1 MYDIRQ
7 FRSALYSLIVL
18 GMTGFA
24 LASHSPGLWVLSTAA
39 VLLNA
44 WLVATGRFRPLPRY
58 LANLVTILALI
69 YVALVV
75 RQALLTPILV
85 VGQFLVFLQIVK
97 LFEQRANRD
106 FAQLLVLSLL
116 LMVAAAISTASL
128 LFGVLLVAYLFLS
141 LYCCLLFHLK
151 VETDHAKQAI
161 GVAEAKLNP
170 ATLRQDQ
177 THLSRSMRRLTG
189 FVSAIS
195 IAMAIFIF
203 LFFPR
208 GGAGGIFGPLQF
220 RPSQTLTGFN
230 DQMSFQNIAAITQ
243 NQQLVAYATLYKDD
257 QRVDGTMPLLLRGT
271 TLDVYHGNDD
281 GAAAWQWTRTNPQP
295 SPVDV
300 RPGQT
305 EYLRRRRRLP
315 VGDGVMWRQEV
326 TLQPTG
332 TAVLF
337 AIAGLREITPSFDA
351 RLQFSDYD
359 LVLQSNEPIN
369 VPVRYTA
376 VSTGVMP
383 DYGAPMLSPAQFDLD
398 GPTRS
403 SFPSKSQIDTRIE
416 EMARL
421 PEVSGADAQGALA
434 ARRDRNERSTAL
446 DLALA
451 QNIETYLRSNYSYT
465 LDLTDARRTAGQDPM
480 VAFLYDFKRGH
491 CEYFAGAMT
500 LMCQSLGLQAR
511 VVVGFKCD
519 EYNNVG
525 GYYMVR
531 QSHAHAWVEVLGGD
545 RRWHTFDPTSARNA
559 PPALPGLWT
568 RARHVLNYLE
578 FTWANSVIAYD
589 RERRTNVVTA
599 VSDAMSGTA
608 VRGTQAFDKLK
619 RALEPDF
626 LTDFINRTRLLAWLV
641 GVMAAGLVGAVGYF
655 FFERWKLRRRA
666 RRIGIS
672 TLPANMRVRL
682 ARQLGFYDDLMRLLE
697 RHDIRRPAHLTPME
711 FSGSLSFLPN
721 EAFDTIRRLTDV
733 FYRVRFGRT
742 ELTTAQQRRLARVIE
757 RVDHAITKV

>member
-7 FRSALYSLIVL
+7 FRPAMYTLVIL

-24 LASHSPGLWVLSTAA
+24 LASASPGVWVLSTAA

-44 WLVATGRFRPLPRY
+44 WLVTTGRFSPLPRY
-58 LANLVTILALI
+58 LANLITVLALI

-151 VETDHAKQAI
+151 VETDYARHAI
-161 GVAEAKLNP
+161 GISEQKLNP

-177 THLSRSMRRLTG
+177 THLPRSMRRLTG
-189 FVSAIS
+189 FVSVVS
-195 IAMAIFIF
+195 IAMAVFIF

-208 GGAGGIFGPLQF
+208 GGAGGLFGPLNF

-243 NQQLVAYATLYKDD
+243 NQQLVAYVSLYKNDEKIE
-257 QRVDGTMPLLLRGT
+257 GTLPLLLRGT
-271 TLDVYHGNDD
+271 TLDVYYGGDD
-281 GAAAWQWTRTNPQP
+281 GAAAWQWFRTNPRPIP
-295 SPVDV
+295 SDV

-305 EYLRRRRRLP
+305 EYFSRRRR
-315 VGDGVMWRQEV
+315 VITGDGDLWRQEV

-332 TAVLF
+332 TSVIF
-337 AIAGLREITPSFDA
+337 AIAGLRELTPSFDA
-351 RLQFSDYD
+351 RLQFSDLD

-376 VSTGVMP
+376 VSTGVLP
-383 DYGAPMLSPAQFDLD
+383 DYGPPVFPQIPFDPD
-398 GPTRS
+398 GGPPRTIRT
-403 SFPSKSQIDTRIE
+403 KSQIDPRIE

-421 PEVSGADAQGALA
+421 PEVSGTDAQGPLA
-434 ARRDRNERSTAL
+434 PRRPRDERLTDL
-446 DLALA
+446 DLAIA
-451 QNIETYLRSNYSYT
+451 QNIETYLRTNYSYT

-480 VAFLYDFKRGH
+480 VAFLYDFRRGH

-500 LMCQSLGLQAR
+500 LMCQSLGMQAR

-531 QSHAHAWVEVLGGD
+531 QSHAHAWVEVLGAD
-545 RRWHTFDPTSARNA
+545 RRWHTFDPTSGRNA
-559 PPALPGLWT
+559 PPPAQGLWT
-568 RARHVLNYLE
+568 RARHLLNYLE
-578 FTWANSVIAYD
+578 FTWASSVIAYD

-608 VRGTQAFDKLK
+608 VRGTQTFDRLKALLTPDSDTETESKL
-619 RALEPDF
+619 LSW
-626 LTDFINRTRLLAWLV
+626 FIGA
-641 GVMAAGLVGAVGYF
+641 MAAGVVAAVLYF
-655 FFERWKLRRRA
+655 LYERWKLRRRA

-672 TLPANMRVRL
+672 ALPADRRVRL
-682 ARQLGFYDDLMRLLE
+682 ARQLGFYDDLMRLLD
-697 RHDIRRPAHLTPME
+697 RHNIRRPAHLTPLE

-721 EAFDTIRRLTDV
+721 EAFDAIRRLTEV
-733 FYRVRFGRT
+733 FYRVRFGQT
-742 ELTTAQQRRLARVIE
+742 ELTGAQQRRLARVID
-757 RVDHAITKV
+757 RIDHAMAGK